1 MPKAS
6 NGMARLHEAWNIG
19 DKHAFEAALAV
30 FEQQSGPSE
39 TDKNGRT
46 ALWLA
51 ASIGSVKAIELLL
64 RSGSVI
70 ESRCPNQPDSHGQTP
85 LMLACVGASL
95 EIAKSL
101 IDFTPLLIFTR
112 DDRTDDELRPSTHR
126 LS

>member
-51 ASIGSVKAIELLL
+51 ASIGSVKVGLIRFGGHLSKQVKVVHG
-64 RSGSVI
+64 SGAE
-70 ESRCPNQPDSHGQTP
+70 ESETAAADVHG
-85 LMLACVGASL
+85 
-95 EIAKSL
+95 
-101 IDFTPLLIFTR
+101 
-112 DDRTDDELRPSTHR
+112 
-126 LS
+126 